1 METKLRGLIKEA
13 MIERKNSGNGLRYQ
27 TYKNILEKAQKA
39 AKEKLVDTL
48 TDEFIYDATKKEVKQ
63 LEDTLQYLKPEDTRY
78 FDTNMAISYAKD
90 LLPVMATKESML
102 EYLHALEVD
111 KNMGLCMKTLKGH
124 FGAMC
129 DGKLAQEAVKEYIS
143 S

>member
-13 MIERKNSGNGLRYQ
+13 MLERKNTGDGLRYQ

-39 AKEKLVDTL
+39 AKEKLMEVL
-48 TDEFIYDATKKEVKQ
+48 TDDFIYDAAKKEVKQ
-63 LEDTLQYLKPEDTRY
+63 LEDTLQFLKPEDSRY
-78 FDTNMAISYAKD
+78 VDTTMAISYAKE
-90 LLPVMATKESML
+90 LLPAMTSKEDML
-102 EYLHALEVD
+102 EYLNALNVE

-129 DGKLAQEAVKEYIS
+129 DGKLAQETVKEYLN
-143 S
+143 